1 MKKTLLAL
9 LLISIDL
16 ILLIVVFYIAIYIRS
31 QITILDIPEF
41 HSIKLSKFYFSIIII
56 LTLFF
61 YEGIYKFRYDF
72 WQETLKIIKALFMS
86 FFIVLTIL
94 TLTKSSLE
102 YSRLFIIIYFS
113 LNLILFPITRRFI
126 KKIIY
131 SFDFFKRGVLVI
143 GKSDKVKRLRKEID
157 NNWYLGQKCSKE
169 DYDMVILIPDGISTS
184 GVDKLIE
191 KYSNLHRELFILPYL
206 SHLNF
211 SHSTILEYTN
221 SRINLIEFENKLLN
235 KKNIIIKDMFDKI
248 VSIVAIPTISPLL
261 IYISLLIKK
270 EEPSSSIFFRQKRL
284 GKDNQVFTCYKFR
297 TMYEN
302 SDMILEQ
309 YLKDNPDEIEYYN
322 KYHKYKNDPRI
333 TKIGR
338 FLRKTSLDEL
348 PQLIN
353 VLKGEMSLVGP
364 RPYMVEENQKIGK
377 YSKTISKVKPGITGL
392 WQVNGR
398 SKLDFNSRIKLDV
411 WYIRNWSL
419 WLDIIILIK
428 TVKVVLKKD
437 GAS

>member
-1 MKKTLLAL
+1 
-9 LLISIDL
+9 
-16 ILLIVVFYIAIYIRS
+16 
-31 QITILDIPEF
+31 
-41 HSIKLSKFYFSIIII
+41 
-56 LTLFF
+56 
-61 YEGIYKFRYDF
+61 
-72 WQETLKIIKALFMS
+72 
-86 FFIVLTIL
+86 
-94 TLTKSSLE
+94 
-102 YSRLFIIIYFS
+102 
-113 LNLILFPITRRFI
+113 
-126 KKIIY
+126 
-131 SFDFFKRGVLVI
+131 
-143 GKSDKVKRLRKEID
+143 
-157 NNWYLGQKCSKE
+157 
-169 DYDMVILIPDGISTS
+169 
-184 GVDKLIE
+184 
-191 KYSNLHRELFILPYL
+191 
-206 SHLNF
+206 
-211 SHSTILEYTN
+211 
-221 SRINLIEFENKLLN
+221 
-235 KKNIIIKDMFDKI
+235 
-248 VSIVAIPTISPLL
+248 
-261 IYISLLIKK
+261 
-270 EEPSSSIFFRQKRL
+270 
-284 GKDNQVFTCYKFR
+284 
-297 TMYEN
+297 MYEN